1 MNLYH
6 LIPQRLESILCACGV
21 GQGRCTIGQLLVRPA
36 NTLASGS
43 GRGPY
48 GQKKGP
54 ADVPGL
60 WSVVR
65 ERSAAS

>member
-1 MNLYH
+1 MNLYQQ
-6 LIPQRLESILCACGV
+6 IPQRLESILCACWG
-21 GQGRCTIGQLLVRPA
+21 GQGRRMIGQLVVRLA
-36 NTLASGS
+36 NTLASGA
-43 GRGPY
+43 GRLPY

>member
-36 NTLASGS
+36 NTLASG
-43 GRGPY
+43 
-48 GQKKGP
+48 
-54 ADVPGL
+54 AVVPGGVPTGKKKARL
-60 WSVVR
+60 TCR
-65 ERSAAS
+65 AFGAS